1 VRAAI
6 FRKVGEPLTIE
17 TVADPSPAEGEVV
30 IKVERCGVCGSD
42 LHMSQDPAYEREDG
56 CVFGHEYAGRIVAL
70 GKGVDGFKLSDRIAV
85 MPITGCGACPRC
97 LAGEP
102 AYCDRRELK
111 HGGYAE
117 YALGRARET
126 LLLPESLSAAD
137 GALLEP
143 LAVALHGVRL
153 AGMTAGARVLII
165 GAGPIGLA
173 AAFWA
178 KRLGAGGVA
187 VAARSARNAARAEG
201 MGASFVQTSDR
212 MQEELSDSLGGPPDV
227 VLECAGQPGT
237 IDLAMQSIARGGTIV
252 ILGICWEPDRI
263 APRLGIRKE
272 CRLQFS
278 AFFSLSEFREARD
291 TLAAGHLQPRTMVT
305 HTVTLDDL
313 PAAFEALRAPTD
325 QCKVMVAP

>member
-1 VRAAI
+1 MRAAV
-6 FRKVGEPLTIE
+6 FHKVGEPLTLE
-17 TVADPSPAEGEVV
+17 AVADPSPAAGEVV
-30 IKVERCGVCGSD
+30 VRVERCGICGSD
-42 LHMSQDPAYEREDG
+42 LHMSQDAAYQRESG
-56 CVFGHEYAGRIVAL
+56 FVFGHEYAGKIVAL
-70 GKGVDGFKLSDRIAV
+70 GRGVDGFRIGDRIAV
-85 MPITGCGACPRC
+85 MPITGCGACARC

-117 YALGRARET
+117 YALGRAREA
-126 LLLPESLSAAD
+126 LALPESLTAAD

-143 LAVALHGVRL
+143 LADALHGVRL
-153 AGMTAGARVLII
+153 AGMRAGARVLVI

-178 KRLGAGGVA
+178 KRLGAGAVA
-187 VAARSARNAARAEG
+187 VTARSTRNAARAEA
-201 MGASFVQTSDR
+201 MGASFVQVSER
-212 MQEELSDSLGGPPDV
+212 LQAEVSESLCGAPDI

-237 IDLAMQSIARGGTIV
+237 IDLAMQQLAGGGTVV

-278 AFFSLSEFREARD
+278 AFFTLREFEQARD
-291 TLAAGHLQPRTMVT
+291 AMAAGHLQPRAMVT
-305 HTVTLDDL
+305 HTVTLDEL